1 MNDLEW
7 NIVTASKGGVG
18 KTMLTLLL
26 LIRNLELG
34 KSTLV
39 IDLNAMNTDSS
50 AILLED
56 RRPDQR
62 IMIEHETANE
72 KDSAL
77 VEQMGA
83 NQIIV
88 QKTFS
93 SLEQNQQ
100 RNDYAV
106 GWPSNP
112 YGLYKPSLFADFLC
126 TIKKNADRIRTELDM
141 PALQSVIIDTNY
153 HFCNIFSNDEKYY
166 KEYQEG
172 ILKNDS
178 IKVWFLWVYRQ
189 LDNLIKANE
198 EGDARAVHATAATME
213 ACLKRADNSTPFMHV
228 FTPVALVSS
237 TNEKASPGAAL
248 FKLINAIR
256 NEEDDTIQGLEEIE
270 RLPKGNPIRFKDWVK
285 RLETARLNLRGKN
298 KNKNDPH
305 SLFLNMLIDASQ
317 VQNRDDKPERP
328 QNVIPLSVYHTK
340 LQYYTD
346 RYANDSVSE
355 IKGYSLYKKFKALL
369 AHNE

>member
-1 MNDLEW
+1 MSVEW
-7 NIVTASKGGVG
+7 NIITGSKGGVG

-56 RRPDQR
+56 RRRDQR
-62 IMIEHETANE
+62 IVIEHKTAN
-72 KDSAL
+72 DSAL
-77 VEQMGA
+77 VEQLGA

-93 SLEQNQQ
+93 LLE
-100 RNDYAV
+100 RNHERSPYLV

-112 YGLYKPSLFADFLC
+112 FGLYKPSLFADFLA
-126 TIKKNADRIRTELDM
+126 TIKKNADRFKNELEM
-141 PALQSVIIDTNY
+141 PNLESVIIDSNY
-153 HFCNIFSNDEKYY
+153 HFCNIFSTDEEYY

-172 ILKNDS
+172 ILKNDN

-189 LDNLIKANE
+189 LDNLIKANA
-198 EGDARAVHATAATME
+198 EGDARAVYATASAME
-213 ACLKRADNSTPFMHV
+213 AYLQRADNPTPFMHV

-237 TNEKASPGAAL
+237 QKHENGGAGAAL
-248 FKLINAIR
+248 FQLINAIR
-256 NEEDDTIQGLEEIE
+256 NEKDDTIQGLEEIE
-270 RLPKGNPIRFKDWVK
+270 NLAKGNSIRFRDWVD
-285 RLETARLNLRGKN
+285 RLDTARINLQRQGH
-298 KNKNDPH
+298 NDPH
-305 SLFLNMLIDASQ
+305 SLFLHMLINACK
-317 VQNRDDKPERP
+317 VHRENHLERP
-328 QNVIPLSVYHTK
+328 QNVIPLSVYHAA

-346 RYANDSVSE
+346 KSVADPVSE
-355 IKGYSLYKKFKALL
+355 IKTFNLYKKFKALL
-369 AHNE
+369 D

>member
-172 ILKNDS
+172 ILKNDG

-198 EGDARAVHATAATME
+198 EGDAKAVYATVGAME
-213 ACLKRADNSTPFMHV
+213 AYLKRTDNPTPFMHV

-237 TNEKASPGAAL
+237 KKDESAGAGAAL
-248 FKLINAIR
+248 IKLINAIR
-256 NEEDDTIQGLEEIE
+256 SEDDDTIQGLEEVE
-270 RLPKGNPIRFKDWVK
+270 RLPKGNPIRFRDWVD
-285 RLETARLNLRGKN
+285 RLETARLNLQRQGN
-298 KNKNDPH
+298 KDPH

-317 VQNRDDKPERP
+317 VQNRENNFERP
-328 QNVIPLSVYHTK
+328 QNVIPLSVYHAA

-346 RYANDSVSE
+346 RTTNDPISE
-355 IKGYSLYKKFKALL
+355 LKEFSLYKKFARLL
-369 AHNE
+369 G

>member
-7 NIVTASKGGVG
+7 NIITGSKGGVG

-50 AILLED
+50 AILLEERRRD
-56 RRPDQR
+56 RR
-62 IMIEHETANE
+62 IVIVHETAT
-72 KDSAL
+72 DSAL
-77 VEQMGA
+77 VEQGGA

-88 QKTFS
+88 QRTFS
-93 SLEQNQQ
+93 SLRQNQQ
-100 RNDYAV
+100 RDYYAV

-112 YGLYKPSLFADFLC
+112 FGLYKPSLFADFLC
-126 TIKKNADRIRTELDM
+126 TIKNNADRIRTELGM
-141 PALQSVIIDTNY
+141 PALESVIIDTNY
-153 HFCNIFSNDEKYY
+153 HFCNIFSNDEEYY
-166 KEYQEG
+166 KEYQKG

-189 LDNLIKANE
+189 LDNLIKTNE
-198 EGDARAVHATAATME
+198 EDDARAVFATAGAME
-213 ACLKRADNSTPFMHV
+213 AHLKGADNPTPFMHV

-237 TNEKASPGAAL
+237 KKEAGTGAL

-256 NEEDDTIQGLEEIE
+256 HEEDDTIQGLEEVE
-270 RLPKGNPIRFKDWVK
+270 RLPKGNPIRFRDWVD
-285 RLETARLNLRGKN
+285 RLETARLNLQRQGH
-298 KNKNDPH
+298 NDPH
-305 SLFLNMLIDASQ
+305 SLFLNMLINASQ
-317 VQNRDDKPERP
+317 VQNRENHLERP
-328 QNVIPLSVYHTK
+328 QNVIPLSVYHAA

-346 RYANDSVSE
+346 KSASDPVSE
-355 IKGYSLYKKFKALL
+355 IKEFSLYKKFKALL
-369 AHNE
+369 DHNE

>member
-50 AILLED
+50 AILLEERRRD
-56 RRPDQR
+56 RR
-62 IMIEHETANE
+62 IVIEHETAT
-72 KDSAL
+72 DSAL
-77 VEQMGA
+77 VEQVGA

-88 QKTFS
+88 QRTFS
-93 SLEQNQQ
+93 SLGQNQQ
-100 RNDYAV
+100 RDYYAV

-112 YGLYKPSLFADFLC
+112 YGLYKPSLFADLLC
-126 TIKKNADRIRTELDM
+126 TIKKNADRIQAELDM
-141 PALQSVIIDTNY
+141 PALESVIIDTNY

-166 KEYQEG
+166 KAYQEG

-198 EGDARAVHATAATME
+198 EGDARAVYATAATME
-213 ACLKRADNSTPFMHV
+213 AFLKRANNPTPFMHV

-237 TNEKASPGAAL
+237 KKDESAGAGAAL
-248 FKLINAIR
+248 FKLFNAIR
-256 NEEDDTIQGLEEIE
+256 NEEDDTIQGLEEVE
-270 RLPKGNPIRFKDWVK
+270 QLPKGNPIRFRDWVDL
-285 RLETARLNLRGKN
+285 LETARLNLQRQGH
-298 KNKNDPH
+298 NDPH
-305 SLFLNMLIDASQ
+305 NLFLNMLINASQ
-317 VQNRDDKPERP
+317 VQNSENNSERP
-328 QNVIPLSVYHTK
+328 QNVIPLSVYHAA

-346 RYANDSVSE
+346 RSASDPVSE
-355 IKGYSLYKKFKALL
+355 IKDFSLYKKFKALL
-369 AHNE
+369 DHNE

>member
-7 NIVTASKGGVG
+7 NIITASKGGVG

-50 AILLED
+50 AILLEERRRD
-56 RRPDQR
+56 RR
-62 IMIEHETANE
+62 IVIEHETAT
-72 KDSAL
+72 DSAL
-77 VEQMGA
+77 VEQVGA

-88 QKTFS
+88 QRTFS

-100 RNDYAV
+100 RDYYAV

-112 YGLYKPSLFADFLC
+112 YGLYKPSLFANFLG
-126 TIKKNADRIRTELDM
+126 TIKNNVNRIQKELDM
-141 PALQSVIIDTNY
+141 PALKSVIIDTNY

-166 KEYQEG
+166 TEYQTG
-172 ILKNDS
+172 ILNNDS
-178 IKVWFLWVYRQ
+178 IKIWFLWVYRQ

-198 EGDARAVHATAATME
+198 EGDARAVFATAGAME
-213 ACLKRADNSTPFMHV
+213 AYLKRADNPTPFMHI

-237 TNEKASPGAAL
+237 KPEKSGGAGAAL
-248 FKLINAIR
+248 IKLINAIR
-256 NEEDDTIQGLEEIE
+256 YEEDDTIERLEEIE
-270 RLPKGNPIRFKDWVK
+270 KLPKGNSICFRDWVD
-285 RLETARLNLRGKN
+285 RLETARLNLQRKGHK
-298 KNKNDPH
+298 DPH
-305 SLFLNMLIDASQ
+305 SLFLNMLINASH
-317 VQNRDDKPERP
+317 VQNRDNNFERP
-328 QNVIPLSVYHTK
+328 QNVIPLSVYHTA

-346 RYANDSVSE
+346 RSASDPVSE
-355 IKGYSLYKKFKALL
+355 IKSFSLYKKFKALL
-369 AHNE
+369 DHNE

>member
-7 NIVTASKGGVG
+7 NIITGSKGGVG

-50 AILLED
+50 AILLEERRRD
-56 RRPDQR
+56 RR
-62 IMIEHETANE
+62 IMIEHETAT
-72 KDSAL
+72 DSAL
-77 VEQMGA
+77 VEQVGA

-88 QKTFS
+88 QRTFS
-93 SLEQNQQ
+93 SLRQNQQ
-100 RNDYAV
+100 RDYYAV
-106 GWPSNP
+106 AWPSNP
-112 YGLYKPSLFADFLC
+112 FGLYNPSLFADFLC
-126 TIKKNADRIRTELDM
+126 TIKNNANRIQKELEM
-141 PALQSVIIDTNY
+141 PALESVIIDTNY

-166 KEYQEG
+166 KEYKEG

-198 EGDARAVHATAATME
+198 EGDARAVYATAGAME
-213 ACLKRADNSTPFMHV
+213 AYLKRADNLTPFMHV

-237 TNEKASPGAAL
+237 KPEKSAGAGAAL
-248 FKLINAIR
+248 IKLINAIR
-256 NEEDDTIQGLEEIE
+256 SDEDDTIQGLEEIE
-270 RLPKGNPIRFKDWVK
+270 NLPKGNPIRFRNWVD
-285 RLETARLNLRGKN
+285 RLETARLNLQRQGN
-298 KNKNDPH
+298 NDPH
-305 SLFLNMLIDASQ
+305 SLFLNMLISASQ
-317 VQNRDDKPERP
+317 VQNAANNHLERP
-328 QNVIPLSVYHTK
+328 QNVIPLSVYHTA

-346 RYANDSVSE
+346 RSASDPVSE
-355 IKGYSLYKKFKALL
+355 IKDFTLYKKFKALL
-369 AHNE
+369 DHNE

>member
-7 NIVTASKGGVG
+7 NIITGSKGGVG

-50 AILLED
+50 AILLEERRRD
-56 RRPDQR
+56 RR
-62 IMIEHETANE
+62 IVIEHETATT
-72 KDSAL
+72 DSAL
-77 VEQMGA
+77 VEQVGA

-88 QKTFS
+88 QRTFS
-93 SLEQNQQ
+93 SLKQNQQ
-100 RNDYAV
+100 RDYYAV

-126 TIKKNADRIRTELDM
+126 TIKNNANRIQKELEM
-141 PALQSVIIDTNY
+141 PALESVIIDTNY

-166 KEYQEG
+166 KEYKEG

-198 EGDARAVHATAATME
+198 EGDARAVYATAATME
-213 ACLKRADNSTPFMHV
+213 ACLKCADNPTPFMHV

-237 TNEKASPGAAL
+237 KPEKSAGAGAAL
-248 FKLINAIR
+248 IKLINAIR
-256 NEEDDTIQGLEEIE
+256 SEEDDTIQGLEEIE
-270 RLPKGNPIRFKDWVK
+270 KLPKGNPIRFRNWVD
-285 RLETARLNLRGKN
+285 RLETARLNLQRQGH
-298 KNKNDPH
+298 NDPH
-305 SLFLNMLIDASQ
+305 SLFLNMLISASQ
-317 VQNRDDKPERP
+317 VQNAANNHLERP
-328 QNVIPLSVYHTK
+328 QNVIPLSVYHTA

-346 RYANDSVSE
+346 RSASDPVSE
-355 IKGYSLYKKFKALL
+355 IKDFTLYKKFKALL
-369 AHNE
+369 DHNE

>member
-7 NIVTASKGGVG
+7 NIVTGSKGGVG

-50 AILLED
+50 AILLEERRRD
-56 RRPDQR
+56 RR
-62 IMIEHETANE
+62 IVIEHETATA
-72 KDSAL
+72 SAL
-77 VEQMGA
+77 VEQVGA

-88 QKTFS
+88 QRTFS

-100 RNDYAV
+100 RDYYAV

-112 YGLYKPSLFADFLC
+112 YGLYKPALFADFLG
-126 TIKKNADRIRTELDM
+126 TIKKNAARIQAELDM
-141 PALQSVIIDTNY
+141 PALESVIIDTNY
-153 HFCNIFSNDEKYY
+153 HFCNIFSNDEEYY

-198 EGDARAVHATAATME
+198 EGDAKAVYATAGTME
-213 ACLKRADNSTPFMHV
+213 AYLKRADNPTPFMHV

-237 TNEKASPGAAL
+237 KKDESAGAGAAL
-248 FKLINAIR
+248 IKLINAIR
-256 NEEDDTIQGLEEIE
+256 SEDDDTIQGLEEVE
-270 RLPKGNPIRFKDWVK
+270 RLPKGNPISFRDWVD
-285 RLETARLNLRGKN
+285 RLETARLNLQRQGN
-298 KNKNDPH
+298 KDPH
-305 SLFLNMLIDASQ
+305 SLFLNMLINASQ
-317 VQNRDDKPERP
+317 VQNRENNFERP
-328 QNVIPLSVYHTK
+328 QNVIPLSVYHAA

-346 RYANDSVSE
+346 RTANDPISE
-355 IKGYSLYKKFKALL
+355 LKEFSLYKNFARLL
-369 AHNE
+369 G